1 MGRTVVMAA
10 FLVAVGATDAAAQL
24 RTRPYAGPTAF
35 GAGAPVGMTDSYRAA
50 YLAAELG
57 GNRQDVATAA
67 AAARVR
73 VPVFAYGGGCCAPV
87 RAATPIDRWIAQL
100 DGISAR

>member
-1 MGRTVVMAA
+1 MVKTLMAA
-10 FLVAVGATDAAAQL
+10 ALLTTLYATDAAAQL

-35 GAGAPVGMTDSYRAA
+35 GGGAPVGMTDGYRAA

-57 GNRQDVATAA
+57 GNRQDVATVA

-73 VPVFAYGGGCCAPV
+73 VPALAYGGGCCAPA
-87 RAATPIDRWIAQL
+87 RSATPIDQWIAQL

>member
-1 MGRTVVMAA
+1 MSKTVMAMA
-10 FLVAVGATDAAAQL
+10 FLVAVGAADAAAQQ

-35 GAGAPVGMTDSYRAA
+35 GAGAPVGMTGGYRAA

-73 VPVFAYGGGCCAPV
+73 VPVFAYGGGCCAPA
-87 RAATPIDRWIAQL
+87 RAVTPIDQWIAQL
-100 DGISAR
+100 DGITAR